1 MCILFVVASM
11 SAFSLTLLVDCN
23 MLGQAN
29 SYLEVAS
36 AAFGQRGT
44 KAVQLTMFLLTFGAM
59 TVYVGSY
66 SSI

>member
-1 MCILFVVASM
+1 
-11 SAFSLTLLVDCN
+11 

-59 TVYVGSY
+59 TVYVCDK
-66 SSI
+66 

>member
-1 MCILFVVASM
+1 M

-66 SSI
+66 MTNNGGYSNT